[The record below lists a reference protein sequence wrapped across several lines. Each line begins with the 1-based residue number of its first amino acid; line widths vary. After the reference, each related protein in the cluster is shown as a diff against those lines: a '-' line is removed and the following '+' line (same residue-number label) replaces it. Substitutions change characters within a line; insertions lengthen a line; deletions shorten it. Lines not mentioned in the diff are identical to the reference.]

1 VKESTASA
9 KAWISSI
16 VLSNREILEAECRRH
31 RIIRLSQQDRFG
43 IMALTGLVDSSPS
56 AGASLGWPPASEAR
70 SRWMVSKPV
79 LKARNK
85 TDSKN

>member
-43 IMALTGLVDSSPS
+43 DHGPD
-56 AGASLGWPPASEAR
+56 WPG
-70 SRWMVSKPV
+70 
-79 LKARNK
+79 
-85 TDSKN
+85 